1 MKGWMFFFF
10 FVSIKLAAQDCS
22 VTLKGIVKELSTEH
36 AMENVFVTVEETK
49 QKVATNEKGEF
60 LFINMCPGEYHV
72 SASHLGCE
80 TCTVFCM
87 ADSNETVDIKLKHF
101 TELLNET
108 IVYGK
113 ETKSL
118 QTSSTITSEDLKEN
132 ANKSF
137 GDILSDIEGVSSI
150 KVGNNIS
157 KPIVHGLVGNRVGFI
172 DGGIPLAS
180 QQWGVDHAPEIDAS
194 KADHISVLKGVA
206 ALEYATT
213 SNAIVIV
220 EPVEIKKDP
229 NLHGTT
235 NYIYDTNSRGH
246 TANLSLTN
254 YNKIIGFHITGTIK
268 KSGDARAPG
277 YFLTNT
283 GAEQQSFSAVLE
295 KEIGSKL
302 KITGNYSYFN
312 NKLGILSGALL
323 ETPAELERALS
334 AEVPAR
340 TNDSFSYDFS
350 QPNQEVTHHFVEFEA
365 DYKFSNVSKLKLEY
379 AYQLNERKEFDRRRG
394 AERTERPEL
403 DLNLNS
409 HYFSSVFKTKFS
421 GSDSFKIGAQYTL
434 TENKNIFGTGTF
446 PLVPD
451 YSSDEIGLFS
461 FYTNRK
467 GKWGYE
473 FGGRLNLSSFNV
485 ATAIRVVERFNYDYT
500 NFSLGSGVSYQFNK
514 NLKSTL
520 NVGYSTRGAKTNELF
535 SFGVHQGV
543 ASFERGSFFSEEE
556 GFLDDER
563 SFKTT
568 WSWDYSLNDNFFI
581 EALFYA
587 NPIQDY
593 IYLEPDN
600 NINIDERGTLPSF
613 TYRQTDAVL
622 LGQDFRVVYNPVDRL
637 KFTLKYAYLYGQ
649 DVSADIPLINTSPNN
664 VSLNTSLTLNDK
676 KYLKNTIIGLS
687 VSHTA
692 KQDRFN
698 IEQEIAAPPDA
709 FTLLNFN
716 ANTNIIVGKQ
726 KFELGL
732 KVENLTNTT
741 YRNYL
746 NRLRYFADERG
757 INLSFRLGYKF

>member
-1 MKGWMFFFF
+1 MLFLLFI
-10 FVSIKLAAQDCS
+10 SIKITAQDCA
-22 VTLKGIVKELSTEH
+22 VTLKGIVKELNTEH
-36 AMENVFVTVEETK
+36 AMENVYVTVQETK

-60 LFINMCPGEYHV
+60 LFINVCPGEYHI

-80 TCTVFCM
+80 TCTVFCKVNS
-87 ADSNETVDIKLKHF
+87 DETIDIKLKHF

-108 IVYGK
+108 IVSAK
-113 ETKSL
+113 QIKSIQSNNIL
-118 QTSSTITSEDLKEN
+118 TSTSIKEN

-137 GDILSDIEGVSSI
+137 GDVLSDIEGVSSI

-213 SNAIVIV
+213 ASAIVIV
-220 EPVEIKKDP
+220 EPVEIKKEP
-229 NLHGTT
+229 NLHGAT

-246 TANLSLTN
+246 TGNLSLTN
-254 YNKIIGFHITGTIK
+254 YNEIVAFHIAGTIK
-268 KSGDARAPG
+268 KSGDARAPN

-283 GAEQQSFSAVLE
+283 GAEQQSLSVLLE
-295 KEIGSKL
+295 KEIGSKF
-302 KITGNYSYFN
+302 KIRGNFSYFN

-323 ETPAELERALS
+323 ETPAELERALN
-334 AEVPAR
+334 AEFPAR
-340 TNDSFSYDFS
+340 TNNSFSYDFS
-350 QPNQEVTHHFVEFEA
+350 QPNQEVTHQFAELEA
-365 DYKFSNVSKLKLEY
+365 EYKFSNASKLKLEY

-403 DLNLNS
+403 DLNLSS

-421 GSDSFKIGAQYTL
+421 DSDSFKIGAQYTL

-485 ATAIRVVERFNYDYT
+485 ATAIQVVERFNYDYT
-500 NFSLGSGVSYQFNK
+500 NFNLASGLSYQFNDE
-514 NLKSTL
+514 LKSTL

-543 ASFERGSFFSEEE
+543 ASFERGSTFSEDE

-568 WSWDYSLNDNFFI
+568 WSWDYTIGNKFSI
-581 EALFYA
+581 KALFYA
-587 NPIQDY
+587 NPIENY

-600 NINIDERGTLPSF
+600 TVNIDERGTLPSF

-622 LGQDFRVVYNPVDRL
+622 IGQDFSAVYKPLDRL

-649 DVSADIPLINTSPNN
+649 DVSADIPLINASPNN

-676 KYLKNTIIGLS
+676 KYLKNTTIGLT

-692 KQDRFN
+692 EQKRFN
-698 IEQEIAAPPDA
+698 IEQEITPPPGA
-709 FTLLNFN
+709 FTLLDFN
-716 ANTNIIVGKQ
+716 AKTNLILGKQ

-732 KVENLTNTT
+732 KVENLTNET